1 MRRDTYYPSRSR
13 LRRRRSPSSP
23 GTASPSESL
32 SLFLPALA
40 QTHAQILRDVVEKL
54 KDAKRQ
60 HSRGMDDGDVE
71 PACDEDLAKAAAR
84 VLKADDFVPFED
96 LDLSVSNGRIT
107 LRGRVE
113 WQYQKDD
120 AERIVSRLRGVKRVR
135 NLITVNGASASS
147 RAR

>member
-1 MRRDTYYPSRSR
+1 MRRDTYPSRPR
-13 LRRRRSPSSP
+13 LRRKRSPPSP
-23 GTASPSESL
+23 RTASHSESL

-40 QTHAQILRDVVEKL
+40 QTRAQILRDVVEKL
-54 KDAKRQ
+54 NDVKRE
-60 HSRGMDDGDVE
+60 HSRAMDDGDVE

-120 AERIVSRLRGVKRVR
+120 AERIVGRLRGVKRVR
-135 NLITVNGASASS
+135 NLITVSGARASS
-147 RAR
+147 LAR